1 MKTRGRWLAA
11 IKTSAAFMKA
21 GCSTIP
27 LFLITFVVIVI
38 ASGCSQKR
46 NFEPVLQDIAS
57 TPTNAQT
64 PGGAYISWAEHLIDS
79 EEVNGGVPIR
89 GGDGLKLADLDA
101 DGYIDIVSVHEDSD
115 HLRIAFG
122 TDDPNEWV
130 LMTIASGEE
139 VNAIEDVA
147 LGDLNNDGWIDIVA
161 ACERGHLIY
170 LQNPGRTARQG
181 AWARMIPSNT
191 KNRGSWLRVFMS
203 DLDGDGML
211 EVLAANKGGVDVIDV
226 SAGEARSGAL
236 SVFKIT
242 SDPLDQGSWT
252 EMILWDAGVPNTAMP
267 IDIDRDGDVDILTGS
282 RLTYKALLL
291 LQRDATDQSARAW
304 AVEPINIAPGA
315 DMPSGWRGRTN
326 VFHASDADLDAD
338 TRTDLV
344 MVIVEDGTDEPVVSL
359 GWLRQP
365 ARLSDPWRFFRIGDI
380 MPDVI
385 VGFAV
390 ADIDNDGDL
399 DVITGGYSGLNVLD
413 GGYSGAARDH
423 DDAGVAAASSVGRIA
438 WFENSGNPYNEWIR
452 HDISRRVRGM
462 YDEFIPRDMDGDGDI
477 DFVSTRGNSGEYDG
491 VFWLEQVRSDK
502 PRPAFE
508 AARQKD
514 SRQLPLP
521 PEDWR
526 NLYDRQQSTEA
537 PNND

>member
-1 MKTRGRWLAA
+1 MK
-11 IKTSAAFMKA
+11 S
-21 GCSTIP
+21 GCSAIP
-27 LFLITFVVIVI
+27 LFLITFVVLMI
-38 ASGCSQKR
+38 ASGCSQKLSLAPAQQ
-46 NFEPVLQDIAS
+46 NIAS
-57 TPTNAQT
+57 TPTQAQT
-64 PGGAYISWAEHLIDS
+64 PDGAYISWTEHLIDG
-79 EEVNGGVPIR
+79 EDINGGVPIR

-101 DGYIDIVSVHEDSD
+101 DGYIDIISVHEDSD

-130 LMTIASGEE
+130 LTTVAFGEE

-147 LGDLNNDGWIDIVA
+147 LGDLNRDGWIDIVA

-170 LQNPGRTARQG
+170 LQNPGRQIRRG
-181 AWARMIPSNT
+181 VWARIIPSIT

-203 DLDGDGML
+203 DLDGDGMP

-226 SAGEARSGAL
+226 SAGEARSGVL

-242 SDPLDQGSWT
+242 SDPLDQSSWV
-252 EMILWDAGVPNTAMP
+252 EMKLWDAGVPNTAMP

-291 LQRDATDQSARAW
+291 VQSDRADRRARGW
-304 AVEPINIAPGA
+304 AVEPIEIAPGA
-315 DMPSGWRGRTN
+315 DMPPGWRGRTN
-326 VFHASDADLDAD
+326 VFHAADADLDAD
-338 TRTDLV
+338 ARTDLV
-344 MVIVEDGTDEPVVSL
+344 MVIVEDGTDELVVSL

-365 ARLSDPWRFFRIGDI
+365 ARLSDPWRFFTIGDV

-399 DVITGGYSGLNVLD
+399 DVMAGGYSGLNVLD

-423 DDAGVAAASSVGRIA
+423 DDPDVTAASSVGRIT
-438 WFENSGNPYNEWIR
+438 WFQNTGNPYNEWIR
-452 HDISRRVRGM
+452 HDISRRIRGM
-462 YDEFIPRDMDGDGDI
+462 YDEFIPHDMDGDGDI
-477 DFVSTRGNSGEYDG
+477 DFVATRGNSGEYDG

-508 AARQKD
+508 PARQKD

-526 NLYDRQQSTEA
+526 NLYDRQQSTQA
-537 PNND
+537 PKND